1 MGPVTHLIDLVA
13 QLASLDPEATIYVAE
28 PWACDSPAI
37 VDKEP
42 PTGGLPD
49 AAMRQGLKYFLEVFV
64 ARDFLDDWESS
75 LDKTPTDQARC
86 DRLIRYAVNDA

>member
-1 MGPVTHLIDLVA
+1 MGPITHLIDLVVK
-13 QLASLDPEATIYVAE
+13 LASLDSEATIYAAE
-28 PWACDSPAI
+28 PWASDSLAI

-42 PTGGLPD
+42 PTGGLPE
-49 AAMRQGLKYFLEVFV
+49 AATCQGLKYFLEVFV

-86 DRLIRYAVNDA
+86 ERLIRYVVDDA